1 LQFTFFRNFHFPEIL
16 ADILADLV
24 DIFADLADIL
34 ADFADTLSDFA
45 DFAGFADFADGRPGS
60 NYMCVPTVERQTG
73 QLIKEILWDCCQPA
87 KTYQQLSARLVS

>member
-1 LQFTFFRNFHFPEIL
+1 M
-16 ADILADLV
+16 DILADLA

-45 DFAGFADFADGRPGS
+45 DFVGFADFADGRPD
-60 NYMCVPTVERQTG
+60 YMSSPTVEHQTS

-87 KTYQQLSARLVS
+87 KCTSS